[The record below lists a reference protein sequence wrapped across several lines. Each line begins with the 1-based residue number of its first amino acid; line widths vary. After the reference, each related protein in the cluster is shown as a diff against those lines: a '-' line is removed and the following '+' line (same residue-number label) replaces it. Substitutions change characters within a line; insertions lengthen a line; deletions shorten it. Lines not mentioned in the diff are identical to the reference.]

1 MKKLILLPF
10 LVFGQFLTHAQKPE
24 KKAQQII
31 TLKLLPAGPVHL
43 PKIKGKDKDKDKDTQ
58 QLLKEELGQS
68 PNNKNLFVDKQV
80 IETVAQYP
88 GKKTEELTAVK
99 SRSILYTISSL

>member
-43 PKIKGKDKDKDKDTQ
+43 PKIKGKEKEKDKDTQ
-58 QLLKEELGQS
+58 QLLKEELAQS
-68 PNNKNLFVDKQV
+68 PNNKNLFIDKQV
-80 IETVAQYP
+80 IETVTLNP
-88 GKKTEELTAVK
+88 GRKTEEPNAVK
-99 SRSILYTISSL
+99 SRSILYTISSF